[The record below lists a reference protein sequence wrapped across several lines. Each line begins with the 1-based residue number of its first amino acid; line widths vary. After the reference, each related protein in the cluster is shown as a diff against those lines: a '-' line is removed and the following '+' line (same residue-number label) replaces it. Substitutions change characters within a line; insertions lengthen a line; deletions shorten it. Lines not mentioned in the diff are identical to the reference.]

1 LILLDPPFNKNYLAN
16 ALKLISKND
25 FIAIGGKIYIES
37 EFEITMKFLK
47 THYLTKTNLSKQKK
61 SGAVHY
67 CLVET
72 FI

>member
-1 LILLDPPFNKNYLAN
+1 MNTTHK
-16 ALKLISKND
+16 
-25 FIAIGGKIYIES
+25 S
-37 EFEITMKFLK
+37 ENSLMKFLK